1 VRSILFHICDIL
13 CCVIHAERRISAADS
28 SARQTPPLL
37 WFSPLLPHC
46 FALRT
51 SVLRSHSFFSHGCD
65 NTGAPH
71 GSPTDADSQWQ
82 YANIVD
88 KGMMGRAAMKVLDG
102 SDLKIGV
109 ASLNLLS
116 SGIQMHLKN
125 VLDGAFRLSRSR
137 MNQTAIGSYTSE
149 LTMCLCLRCS
159 GSLFRL
165 CSVV

>member
-1 VRSILFHICDIL
+1 
-13 CCVIHAERRISAADS
+13 
-28 SARQTPPLL
+28 
-37 WFSPLLPHC
+37 
-46 FALRT
+46 
-51 SVLRSHSFFSHGCD
+51 
-65 NTGAPH
+65 
-71 GSPTDADSQWQ
+71 
-82 YANIVD
+82 VD

-149 LTMCLCLRCS
+149 LTMCFCLRCI

>member
-1 VRSILFHICDIL
+1 VD
-13 CCVIHAERRISAADS
+13 SAA
-28 SARQTPPLL
+28 ATAVK
-37 WFSPLLPHC
+37 
-46 FALRT
+46 ALRA
-51 SVLRSHSFFSHGCD
+51 SVLLSHLFLSRCCD
-65 NTGAPH
+65 NTGVPH

-149 LTMCLCLRCS
+149 LTMCLCLRCI
-159 GSLFRL
+159 GCFICL
-165 CSVV
+165 CSIV

>member
-1 VRSILFHICDIL
+1 MTVT
-13 CCVIHAERRISAADS
+13 VNSAAATAVK
-28 SARQTPPLL
+28 ARRAT
-37 WFSPLLPHC
+37 
-46 FALRT
+46 
-51 SVLRSHSFFSHGCD
+51 VLRSHLFFSHGCD

-149 LTMCLCLRCS
+149 FTTCSCLRCS
-159 GSLFRL
+159 GCFFCLS
-165 CSVV
+165 SVV

>member
-1 VRSILFHICDIL
+1 VHSDARCG
-13 CCVIHAERRISAADS
+13 VAAD
-28 SARQTPPLL
+28 TI
-37 WFSPLLPHC
+37 LLPPYGDLISRC
-46 FALRT
+46 FCYDA
-51 SVLRSHSFFSHGCD
+51 
-65 NTGAPH
+65 GAPH

-159 GSLFRL
+159 GWFFHLS
-165 CSVV
+165 SVI

>member
-1 VRSILFHICDIL
+1 VRSILYHMCDIL
-13 CCVIHAERRISAADS
+13 CCGVNAERRNSAADS
-28 SARQTPPLL
+28 SAHQTPPLL

-46 FALRT
+46 FPLRT
-51 SVLRSHSFFSHGCD
+51 SVLRSHLFFSPYRN

-137 MNQTAIGSYTSE
+137 MNQTAIGSYTSK
-149 LTMCLCLRCS
+149 LTMRLCLR
-159 GSLFRL
+159 LL
-165 CSVV
+165 WLVVPSM